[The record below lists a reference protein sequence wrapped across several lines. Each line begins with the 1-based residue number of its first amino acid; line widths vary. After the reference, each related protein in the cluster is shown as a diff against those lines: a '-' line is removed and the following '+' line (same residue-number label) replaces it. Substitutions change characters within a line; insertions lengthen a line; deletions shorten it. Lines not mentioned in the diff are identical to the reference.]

1 MKSVERTSDGTG
13 DAPRSQGCYRCDR
26 DVAPSRLF
34 RVDIELPE
42 PLDAQYRHAVRYCG
56 PDCAA
61 AMNLSEFSDRVKAR
75 ARGGGK
81 SVGSD

>member
-26 DVAPSRLF
+26 NVAPSRLF
-34 RVDIELPE
+34 RVDIEPPE
-42 PLDAQYRHAVRYCG
+42 VLEGDYRHSVRYCC

-61 AMNLSEFSDRVKAR
+61 AMNLSEFSDRVKKSAR
-75 ARGGGK
+75 
-81 SVGSD
+81 